1 MKKIKDYI
9 WQIVQIFMVVIVIL
23 MFSFAIVQK
32 TSDNR
37 GSIGGIKIFTVI
49 TGSMIPVY
57 DIGDILVV
65 KEISPEEIKIG
76 DDIVYKGE
84 KGSYINK
91 TITHRVTSIYQKED
105 GSYTII
111 TKGVANVAYDPEIN
125 ETQVLGKVIFDI
137 PIMCYILKIITNI
150 YVWILIPVVILFS
163 LIHFLNSSVFSFSTF
178 FAIVSIELL
187 LETFFKVFS

>member
-1 MKKIKDYI
+1 MKKINDFI
-9 WQIVQIFMVVIVIL
+9 WKIVQIVMVLIVIL

-57 DIGDILVV
+57 DIGDILIV
-65 KEISPEEIKIG
+65 KEVSPEEIKVG

-84 KGSYINK
+84 KGSYKNK
-91 TITHRVTSIYQKED
+91 TITHRVISIYKKED
-105 GSYTII
+105 GNYKII

-125 ETQVLGKVIFDI
+125 QTQVLGKVIFDV
-137 PIMCYILKIITNI
+137 PIISNVLKVITNI
-150 YVWILIPVVILFS
+150 YVWMFIPVIILIRKNIKKLKNMS
-163 LIHFLNSSVFSFSTF
+163 NDES
-178 FAIVSIELL
+178 
-187 LETFFKVFS
+187 